1 MPFKYRTKKS
11 SANCGMII
19 KVYSLVSA
27 AVFLE
32 LSNVKSIVLLLQGE
46 NMVTAAKIGPKLL
59 VSGNKPDLV
68 LMKYCS
74 KHHHKNPQRSTLS
87 HLSRQSHT
95 DWYDVFDLKLIYQ
108 CI

>member
-1 MPFKYRTKKS
+1 MPFKYRTKES

-19 KVYSLVSA
+19 KVYSLVSV

-32 LSNVKSIVLLLQGE
+32 LRNVKSIVLVLQGE
-46 NMVTAAKIGPKLL
+46 MTVTAAKIGSKLL

-74 KHHHKNPQRSTLS
+74 KHHHKSPQRSTLS
-87 HLSRQSHT
+87 HLSRQSYT
-95 DWYDVFDLKLIYQ
+95 DWYDVFVLKLIYR